1 MLLEKEEAFEVYTDS
16 DTPVDNAVLQAEV
29 TPTDCTYHL
38 SSDGRIS
45 VQATRGCL
53 CPSAR
58 HVCLSGLT
66 VDGEN
71 KLVRDGDYA
80 LKLYYGVEHENVWD
94 IAKRCRTSVGAI
106 MEENDLTNEQL
117 TTAGMLFIPI
127 VQ

>member
-1 MLLEKEEAFEVYTDS
+1 MAKQTAIE
-16 DTPVDNAVLQAEV
+16 
-29 TPTDCTYHL
+29 
-38 SSDGRIS
+38 
-45 VQATRGCL
+45 
-53 CPSAR
+53 
-58 HVCLSGLT
+58 
-66 VDGEN
+66 
-71 KLVRDGDYA
+71 RDGDYA